1 LDVPEP
7 SVLEVKA
14 DAQLRAHQSEVAKPA
29 SGACGFAKKNSD
41 DCLERKNYF
50 LDKYLDLSAVRIQSD
65 ICVIS
70 AR

>member
-1 LDVPEP
+1 LDDPEP
-7 SVLEVKA
+7 AALEVQA

-29 SGACGFAKKNSD
+29 LGACGFARKNSD
-41 DCLERKNYF
+41 DCLERKNSF